1 MSIGVVDLHKRF
13 GDTLVVSNVT
23 CEIEDGELFVLLGG
37 SGSGK
42 STILRIIAGLVE
54 PDAGSVVLNGLD
66 VTNLPSQAR
75 NTGVVFQNYSI
86 FRHLTASQNIEFGL
100 KVRAVPKAERGK
112 RSNELLELV
121 GLAGLGER
129 YPQQLSGGQ
138 QQRVALARALAYRPK
153 VLLLDEPFGAL
164 DQRIRKQLRESVKA
178 IQRALKITT
187 ILVTHDQEEA
197 FELGDRIGIIERGH
211 LVETGAA
218 RQLYLRPRS
227 EYVAGFLG
235 DGNLL
240 AGRINNQSIRL
251 GECNIALRPGE
262 IFEQG
267 APVRILFRPENVE
280 LSKQPITRAGI
291 VNLGSARVLD
301 GAFVGNAERLTLQME
316 QLGGVRSLVPAHG
329 YGELRITIKALQR
342 SSGSAAGFEA
352 GERVQVGVSDYHL
365 LPPSG
370 LKVLGVLSSREPEPA
385 ALDYAL
391 GMADAC
397 LGELTVLGIS
407 ELSPPDAAV
416 TTRLALLR
424 SRGESPIPRTSLR
437 TGKIDDTLVLEAQA
451 GAYELVVLATPNIVE
466 LASAGADEVLPALIE
481 QVGVPVLLTRGSVCQ
496 LRRILICTGG
506 GEPGKADI
514 RFGSRLARLSGAHV
528 TVFHARKVGL
538 NSEDEARVRRHIEQA
553 ALLLESLGVHGD
565 TKVGAAPAVNAIL
578 DEAARGEYDL
588 IVIGAPSR
596 DASARDLSSE
606 VINRVIQPVV
616 VVPLRD

>member
-1 MSIGVVDLHKRF
+1 MSIALRDLHKRF
-13 GDTLVVSNVT
+13 SDTLVVSSVT
-23 CEIEDGELFVLLGG
+23 CDIEDGEFFVLLGG

-54 PDAGSVVLNGLD
+54 PDAGSVKLHGLD
-66 VTNLPSQAR
+66 VTNLPAQAR

-100 KVRAVPKAERGK
+100 KVRSVPTAERRK
-112 RSNELLELV
+112 RSSELLELV
-121 GLAGLGER
+121 GLAGLGDR

-218 RQLYLRPRS
+218 RQLYLRPQS

-240 AGRINNQSIRL
+240 AGRINKQSIRL
-251 GECNIALRPGE
+251 GECNIPLRRGE
-262 IFEQG
+262 LFEQG
-267 APVRILFRPENVE
+267 APVRVLFRPENVV
-280 LSKQPITRAGI
+280 LSRSIDAQPNMVSLGRARI
-291 VNLGSARVLD
+291 LD
-301 GAFVGNAERLTLQME
+301 RSFVGNAERVTLQME
-316 QLGGVRSLVPAHG
+316 QLGGVRSLVPAHS
-329 YGELRITIKALQR
+329 YGELRITIRALQR
-342 SSGSAAGFEA
+342 SASNDADFVV
-352 GERVQVGVSDYHL
+352 GEHVQVGISDYHL
-365 LPPSG
+365 LPPAG

-391 GMADAC
+391 GMANSC

-416 TTRLALLR
+416 TTRLALFR
-424 SRGESPIPRTSLR
+424 SRGEDPIPRTSLR
-437 TGKIDDTLVLEAQA
+437 TGKIDEMLVLEAQA
-451 GAYELVVLATPNIVE
+451 GAYELVVLATPPVVE
-466 LASAGADEVLPALIE
+466 LAADGPDEVLPTLIE
-481 QVGVPVLLTRGSVCQ
+481 QVGVPILLTRGSVCQ

-528 TVFHARKVGL
+528 TIFHARKVGL
-538 NSEDEARVRRHIEQA
+538 SSEDEARVRRHIEQA

-596 DASARDLSSE
+596 DAGARDLSSE
-606 VINRVIQPVV
+606 VINRAVQPVV

>member
-1 MSIGVVDLHKRF
+1 MSISIRDLIKRF

-23 CEIEDGELFVLLGG
+23 CDIEDGEFFVLLGG

-42 STILRIIAGLVE
+42 STILRIIAGLQS
-54 PDAGSVVLNGLD
+54 PDSGTIELHGQD
-66 VTNLPSQAR
+66 VTNLPAQAR

-86 FRHLTASQNIEFGL
+86 FRHLTAAQNIEFGL
-100 KVRAVPKAERGK
+100 KVRGVNSAERVR
-112 RSNELLELV
+112 RSSELLELV
-121 GLAGLGER
+121 GLAGLGDR

-164 DQRIRKQLRESVKA
+164 DQRIRKQLRESIKA
-178 IQRALKITT
+178 IQRALKVTT

-218 RQLYLRPRS
+218 RQLYLKPRS

-240 AGRINNQSIRL
+240 AGRINNNAIKL
-251 GECNIALRPGE
+251 GDCRIALRSDE
-262 IFEQG
+262 LFEQG
-267 APVRILFRPENVE
+267 APVRILFRPENVV
-280 LSKQPITRAGI
+280 LTKDINTQPNL
-291 VNLGSARVLD
+291 VNLGNARVLD
-301 GAFVGNAERLTLQME
+301 SAFLGNSERLTLQME
-316 QLGGVRSLVPAHG
+316 QLGGVRSLVPAHS
-329 YGELRITIKALQR
+329 YGELRITIRVLQR
-342 SSGSAAGFEA
+342 SGEGVQSFSV
-352 GERVQVGVSDYHL
+352 GERVQVGVSEYHL
-365 LPPSG
+365 LPPAG

-385 ALDYAL
+385 ALDYAF
-391 GMADAC
+391 GMAEAC

-407 ELSPPDAAV
+407 EQSPPDAAV
-416 TTRLALLR
+416 TTRLALIR
-424 SRGESPIPRTSLR
+424 SRGEAPIPRTSLR
-437 TGKIDDTLVLEAQA
+437 TGKIGEMLVLEAQA
-451 GAYELVVLATPNIVE
+451 GGYELIVLPTPAIVE
-466 LASAGADEVLPALIE
+466 LADSDFDDVLPALVE

-514 RFGSRLARLSGAHV
+514 RFGARLARLSGAHV
-528 TVFHARKVGL
+528 TIFHARKVGL
-538 NSEDEARVRRHIEQA
+538 NPDDEARVRRHIDQA
-553 ALLLESLGVHGD
+553 ALLLESFGVQGE

-588 IVIGAPSR
+588 IVIGAPRRYAGS
-596 DASARDLSSE
+596 RDLSSE
-606 VINRVIQPVV
+606 LINRVLQPVV